1 MTATNNVNDL
11 LTHIFTNLP
20 KQQDNDENLNERR
33 LFPQQLNDF
42 GEYLDNK
49 LNDIATPFPKSS
61 FEYEENRIGPST
73 TNLNL
78 YSATGIVQCTRFD
91 YTGIGSFNTA
101 RADVCVFRGKW
112 QYEVLLETRGVMQFG
127 WCTIKCHFSQE
138 IGVGDTWT
146 SFSYDG
152 GRIRKW
158 NVQNSK
164 YGDSWLAGDIISCLI
179 DCDEGTISFKRN
191 GVDLGIAFENVPCGK
206 GVAYFPAI
214 SLSQNERIKINFGS
228 RPFRHPTLNYLPI
241 DEKPQLSIEQAN
253 FLFDIFEQVIYLG
266 KYQKFNGSNKNTNS
280 LKFSQ
285 IRTMSDPKNDAI
297 LMIIAQQ
304 IMERLC
310 PLLASSYIIQQCFI
324 PMLLRLNHES
334 LHSEHTEIS
343 LCLDYLWA
351 FLQSNDLLNIL
362 IQLFHSLNILYF
374 FEPIQLTFDQQRQ
387 YLYLLYSI
395 LKHEDT
401 RKLSLE
407 SIFFLKVKLPLF
419 IDIKPPDSDLLK
431 QIIPDGWAKKKLN
444 MNDLERDLSCL
455 STCRKLKDDLKSLEN
470 IQIEILKLLL
480 TPSDVLQHPPSSK
493 FLFITKF
500 RLFLKEN
507 LSDSPL
513 HNFQPGIIR
522 NFFHRL
528 LHVLEYYWNQYHEIK
543 SFDEGH
549 ESSLPFDAA
558 YVPSQKFIDNN
569 FDYFNLQRLGGVQ
582 SHLEKEY
589 SADVKR
595 ARSLGTSFL
604 SRAFSDQ
611 SSRHDG
617 MSDLVNGRDRYRH
630 QLGYNLKSPNATGSE
645 SLTELLDGLILL
657 YHVGVHKHY
666 LKVAEVIDSLRE
678 YNESL
683 TDIDNKLMNCRD
695 DCPEIRD
702 ELLRSKKIFEQQT
715 EDLTRKIAWITMH
728 VFSHEK
734 RRDIVILHRC
744 VYRTLQIASEAG
756 NLFSFVPEI
765 YLNDIYLNT
774 FTALNVYYPTEE
786 SGISREMAGDF
797 VQFIANHMQDTR
809 IVNSG

>member
-1 MTATNNVNDL
+1 
-11 LTHIFTNLP
+11 
-20 KQQDNDENLNERR
+20 
-33 LFPQQLNDF
+33 
-42 GEYLDNK
+42 
-49 LNDIATPFPKSS
+49 
-61 FEYEENRIGPST
+61 
-73 TNLNL
+73 
-78 YSATGIVQCTRFD
+78 
-91 YTGIGSFNTA
+91 
-101 RADVCVFRGKW
+101 
-112 QYEVLLETRGVMQFG
+112 
-127 WCTIKCHFSQE
+127 
-138 IGVGDTWT
+138 
-146 SFSYDG
+146 
-152 GRIRKW
+152 
-158 NVQNSK
+158 
-164 YGDSWLAGDIISCLI
+164 
-179 DCDEGTISFKRN
+179 
-191 GVDLGIAFENVPCGK
+191 
-206 GVAYFPAI
+206 
-214 SLSQNERIKINFGS
+214 
-228 RPFRHPTLNYLPI
+228 
-241 DEKPQLSIEQAN
+241 
-253 FLFDIFEQVIYLG
+253 
-266 KYQKFNGSNKNTNS
+266 
-280 LKFSQ
+280 
-285 IRTMSDPKNDAI
+285 
-297 LMIIAQQ
+297 
-304 IMERLC
+304 
-310 PLLASSYIIQQCFI
+310 ASSYIIQQCFI

-611 SSRHDG
+611 SSRHDD

-728 VFSHEK
+728 VFSHVNHL
-734 RRDIVILHRC
+734 IIFLLF
-744 VYRTLQIASEAG
+744 RTKC
-756 NLFSFVPEI
+756 
-765 YLNDIYLNT
+765 T
-774 FTALNVYYPTEE
+774 
-786 SGISREMAGDF
+786 
-797 VQFIANHMQDTR
+797 
-809 IVNSG
+809 